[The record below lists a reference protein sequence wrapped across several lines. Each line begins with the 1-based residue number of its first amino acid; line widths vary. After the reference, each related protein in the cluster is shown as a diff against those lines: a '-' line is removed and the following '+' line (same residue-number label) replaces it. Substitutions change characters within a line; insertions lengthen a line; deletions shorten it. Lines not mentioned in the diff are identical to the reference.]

1 MKTIIEHIGDVVSK
15 AFEECG
21 YDASYA
27 KITISNRPDLCE
39 YQCNGADRKST
50 RLNSSH
56 IL

>member
-27 KITISNRPDLCE
+27 KITISNKIGRASCRE
-39 YQCNGADRKST
+39 RV
-50 RLNSSH
+50 
-56 IL
+56 

>member
-1 MKTIIEHIGDVVSK
+1 MKTIIEHIGDVVRK

-39 YQCNGADRKST
+39 YQQDIQ
-50 RLNSSH
+50 L
-56 IL
+56 IY